1 VSQEITPTHRLIL
14 ACAYVDQSREGLVR
28 ATDSIYRAGN
38 PDVFSAAVQLR
49 EMADTLVGIETL
61 LRQVA
66 GL

>member
-1 VSQEITPTHRLIL
+1 MSQEITPTHRLIL
-14 ACAYVDQSREGLVR
+14 AYAYVDQSREGLVR
-28 ATDSIYRAGN
+28 ATDNVYRAGN
-38 PDVFSAAVQLR
+38 PDVYPAAVQLR